1 MLYKTMCSDAHN
13 SPLFPQNH
21 KVKKKTR
28 KGFRHWLF
36 DKTMEFEIKSVKNTM
51 LAMFASVVR
60 YVLIGENWVNLRVRE
75 YRAL

>member
-1 MLYKTMCSDAHN
+1 
-13 SPLFPQNH
+13 
-21 KVKKKTR
+21 
-28 KGFRHWLF
+28 
-36 DKTMEFEIKSVKNTM
+36 MEFEIKSVKNTM